1 MSERM
6 IMALQSPPASDDA
19 RQRRRLIKVLFC
31 FALVLILG
39 KVPGTP
45 TAPLFT
51 RVFSLEDLPLRLHP
65 HLEYVLFTPLAA
77 IVVVLFRLTL
87 GLSVYGLWRP
97 ILLAV
102 AFHLIGL
109 GVGLAFLVAVM
120 AAIALTKSV

>member
-1 MSERM
+1 M

-19 RQRRRLIKVLFC
+19 RHRRRLIKVLFC

-45 TAPLFT
+45 TAALFT

-87 GLSVYGLWRP
+87 GLAVYGLWRD
-97 ILLAV
+97 LKVVGNV
-102 AFHLIGL
+102 AQRQTFGEPELPQ
-109 GVGLAFLVAVM
+109 
-120 AAIALTKSV
+120 SVRESISRL